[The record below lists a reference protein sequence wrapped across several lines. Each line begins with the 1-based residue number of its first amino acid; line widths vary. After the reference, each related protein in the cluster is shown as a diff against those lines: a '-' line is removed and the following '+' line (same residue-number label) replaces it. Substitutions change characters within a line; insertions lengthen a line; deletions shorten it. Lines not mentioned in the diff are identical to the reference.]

1 MTSSDLYA
9 LARARAM
16 VTVYSERWHGKL
28 AAFDIIEAEREFAFP
43 LLNPETSAPSRTFS
57 EAGTIDVLARHRES
71 GRMVVIEHKTTS
83 DSVASDSPYWD
94 RLRLDPQI
102 SQYFL
107 AAAQTG

>member
-1 MTSSDLYA
+1 
-9 LARARAM
+9 M
-16 VTVYSERWHGKL
+16 VTVYSEQWHSKL

-43 LLNPETSAPSRTFS
+43 LLNPETSAPSRTFA
-57 EAGTIDVLARHRES
+57 EAGKIDVLARHRES
-71 GRMVVIEHKTTS
+71 GRLVVIEHKTTS